1 MRVGGARWLTLALLF
16 FYFHAHPPHAAARCV
31 SQSEPRWV
39 AHQGLVLLLNPMGAE
54 HNLRVG
60 LCVPLYETPEAAFS
74 LNHVEVGVTS
84 YVSPIYAT
92 GGGYAQIAPATFFFL
107 RAELSGIGVWPLPID
122 GAGYFP
128 LPGYAARWGS
138 EDLPA
143 NAAQTASGWTARLFS
158 VFRGRV
164 DLAAIGARAVYLAA
178 LDALYADYAEIGSA
192 PFYAMIRHDVA
203 AARADWVVA
212 NEGVLVVGIPIPDGP
227 DLRIGAYS
235 ALRSVPAAGYV
246 GHQVGGIVMLAWDRP
261 LPGIDEIS
269 LFIRLGGYTNHAFR
283 TGDAATMAGAGVD
296 HDLGGL

>member
-1 MRVGGARWLTLALLF
+1 VTRLAALALALGLVLTPRS
-16 FYFHAHPPHAAARCV
+16 AEASCV
-31 SQSEPRWV
+31 ASSEPRWV
-39 AHQGLVLLLNPMGAE
+39 AHQSLVLLLNPMGAE

-60 LCVPLYETPEAAFS
+60 LCVPLYESADAAFA
-74 LNHVEVGVTS
+74 LNHIEVGAVS

-92 GGGYAQIAPATFFFL
+92 GGGYLQIAPATFFFA
-107 RAELSGIGVWPLPID
+107 RAEVGGIGIWPLPID
-122 GAGYFP
+122 GAGYFV
-128 LPGYAARWGS
+128 LPGYGSAWGS

-143 NAAQTASGWTARLFS
+143 NTAQTARGWNVRLLS

-164 DLAAIGARAVYLAA
+164 DLAPLGTRSVYLAA
-178 LDALYADYAEIGSA
+178 LDALFADYSEIGSA
-192 PFYAMIRHDVA
+192 PFYAMVRHDVA

-212 NEGVLVVGIPIPDGP
+212 NEGILVVGIPIEGGP

-246 GHQVGGIVMLAWDRP
+246 GHQVGGIVMLAWERP

-269 LFIRLGGYTNHAFR
+269 IFLRVGGYTNHAFR
-283 TGDAATMAGAGVD
+283 QGDPATMAGASAD